1 MGTWLKHAWQ
11 RLPLDVRQ
19 RQHLKDWLFTH
30 TPRLWQHTDVY
41 RQWLPP
47 ARGASA
53 APAEFSKQPVP
64 RLDGEPPGP
73 LPVRLLAFYLP
84 QFHPIPEN
92 DQWWGRGFTEWAN
105 VVRAT
110 PQFVGHY
117 QPRLPADL
125 GFYDLRLIEVQ
136 EQQVELARLYG
147 LAGFAFYFYW
157 FAGKRLLE
165 RPLLQYLANPDLD
178 LPFCL
183 CWANE
188 NWTRRWDGRED
199 DQLIAQAHSPDDDR
213 AFIAYVA
220 RYLRDPRYIRIG
232 GRPLLIIYRPD
243 LLPSAKETGERW
255 RSWCRENGIG
265 DLFLAY
271 TQSFEIRDPAI
282 YGFDAAIEFPPNQ
295 YSSPIIN
302 QQLTFIN
309 EQFKG
314 IVQDWRAFPER
325 SRNYSRPPYKL
336 FRGVNPG
343 WDNEARR
350 PGGGRI
356 FHGATPEGYRE
367 WLVNAVTDT
376 VARFRVPEE
385 RIVFVNAWNEWAEGA
400 YLEPDRRYGY
410 AFLQATRD
418 ALLTPVETRDR

>member
-1 MGTWLKHAWQ
+1 MGTWLKRAWQ
-11 RLPLDVRQ
+11 RLPLDARQ

-30 TPRLWQHTDVY
+30 TPRLWKHTDVY
-41 RQWLPP
+41 RQWRPP

-53 APAEFSKQPVP
+53 APAELSAQPVP

-165 RPLLQYLANPDLD
+165 RPLLQYLANPGLD

-199 DQLIAQAHSPDDDR
+199 DR

-220 RYLRDPRYIRIG
+220 RYLRDPRYIRIN

-243 LLPSAKETGERW
+243 LLPSAKETAERW
-255 RSWCRENGIG
+255 R
-265 DLFLAY
+265 
-271 TQSFEIRDPAI
+271 
-282 YGFDAAIEFPPNQ
+282 
-295 YSSPIIN
+295 
-302 QQLTFIN
+302 
-309 EQFKG
+309 
-314 IVQDWRAFPER
+314 
-325 SRNYSRPPYKL
+325 
-336 FRGVNPG
+336 G
-343 WDNEARR
+343 W
-350 PGGGRI
+350 
-356 FHGATPEGYRE
+356 
-367 WLVNAVTDT
+367 
-376 VARFRVPEE
+376 
-385 RIVFVNAWNEWAEGA
+385 
-400 YLEPDRRYGY
+400 
-410 AFLQATRD
+410 
-418 ALLTPVETRDR
+418 